1 MLSSAINQD
10 QKCGQEDQVHEHRA
24 DQRNRQQDAV
34 QRATNAATGE
44 IRSLRENIAQL
55 RNDLDGAE
63 FSKQEAV
70 QSALATHQNEIN
82 HFKRMVNALRDEI
95 DQKGHLHNERIQKAK
110 QLKTMEFKELQE
122 TIIELRSELEKTH
135 GR

>member
-1 MLSSAINQD
+1 M
-10 QKCGQEDQVHEHRA
+10 
-24 DQRNRQQDAV
+24 
-34 QRATNAATGE
+34 
-44 IRSLRENIAQL
+44 
-55 RNDLDGAE
+55 RNDLDEAE

-95 DQKGHLHNERIQKAK
+95 DQEGHLHNERIQKAK